1 MCEKGSTS
9 NVLKGKRTL
18 RADTAHCRINKKTKQ
33 KQPTDRAAPC
43 GLLSGPLSVG
53 SCTPPLMALPA
64 SWTYAAP
71 RLLAKSHSRYAM
83 QPMETPETTALP
95 GKARADRGDAAE

>member
-1 MCEKGSTS
+1 VEKGAH
-9 NVLKGKRTL
+9 TL
-18 RADTAHCRINKKTKQ
+18 HAGAAHCRISEKTKQ
-33 KQPTDRAAPC
+33 KQPPNRAAPC

-53 SCTPPLMALPA
+53 SCTPPLIAPPA
-64 SWTYAAP
+64 SRKYAAP
-71 RLLAKSHSRYAM
+71 LLLAKSHSRYAM